1 MNIYIASH
9 KRSAKPKKDGS
20 PSQTVF
26 FTVGFF
32 QEDPKSLRDF
42 LENGN
47 GWKPAKFL
55 LSGWC
60 LREGLVRPPSMA
72 GNSVRHF
79 FPHFIVP
86 GLDSDL
92 LHTLYYL
99 VEELAKDYNVPLAP
113 YEQAMQP
120 CLLND
125 WHRKNLENLKL

>member
-9 KRSAKPKKDGS
+9 KRSTKPKKDGS
-20 PSQTVF
+20 LSQTVF
-26 FTVGFF
+26 FTVGFTSTVTITSDTYF
-32 QEDPKSLRDF
+32 KKSYEKL
-42 LENGN
+42 
-47 GWKPAKFL
+47 KFL

-92 LHTLYYL
+92 LHTLYSL
-99 VEELAKDYNVPLAP
+99 VEGLAKDYNVPLAP
-113 YEQAMQP
+113 YEQAIQP